1 MENNSSLTLN
11 LHPENAKQIQLLHDV
26 LQNLLEEETFAQE
39 SIVSL
44 MAVAME
50 NQIETSKNSNTLS
63 EEFIISHQV
72 LTRIIFYLFYSNN
85 LCLETFP
92 FFCLIK
98 YHISTIILDNNK
110 ILLLV

>member
-1 MENNSSLTLN
+1 MFHCFTMENISSLTLN

-50 NQIETSKNSNTLS
+50 NQIETLSQNSTTIS
-63 EEFIISHQV
+63 EEFVICHQV
-72 LTRIIFYLFYSNN
+72 LAITIFV
-85 LCLETFP
+85 
-92 FFCLIK
+92 
-98 YHISTIILDNNK
+98 IILQQY
-110 ILLLV
+110 LS

>member
-1 MENNSSLTLN
+1 MFHCCSMENNSSLTLN

-72 LTRIIFYLFYSNN
+72 LARIIFFTYS
-85 LCLETFP
+85 TAI
-92 FFCLIK
+92 FC
-98 YHISTIILDNNK
+98 
-110 ILLLV
+110 V

>member
-1 MENNSSLTLN
+1 MFHCCSMENISSLTLN

-26 LQNLLEEETFAQE
+26 LQNLLGEETFAQE

-63 EEFIISHQV
+63 EDFNISHQV
-72 LTRIIFYLFYSNN
+72 LARIIFYLFYSNI

-92 FFCLIK
+92 FF
-98 YHISTIILDNNK
+98 
-110 ILLLV
+110 V